1 MEASTLQRR
10 FGDVLGDA
18 SRVVAEADA
27 LSAYAADMT
36 ECAPGQ
42 PDLVVKPTSVEEVQ
56 EIVRVAAA
64 DGVPL
69 TPAVA
74 RTNVGGL
81 AIPARGGVV
90 VDLSEMNRVVELDRD
105 HMIAVIEPGV
115 TFAQMKELLD
125 REAPE
130 LTLSYPLSPIYAS
143 VLANFLLD
151 GLGNLSV
158 RHGANGEQIGGVEAV
173 LPDGTLL
180 RTGTAAVSDFWL
192 SRAPLPDLT
201 GLFLNWQG
209 TSGIVTKLAV
219 QLWPRPALTRRLFIA
234 TGDMAAS
241 FAVVRELARADVCR
255 DLGGISWPAGK
266 MLFGVERPLRRA
278 PGDPE
283 FFVYADLGGEDEDEL
298 RWRESRVHAA
308 LARASAGG
316 LRVVGKLSIED
327 LIEVAP
333 SFGRFA
339 DFPMTLDFLLDHPGG
354 GLTWV
359 GTYGPTARWEEGA
372 TRCAELMVQRGY
384 PPLIV
389 SRPMKGG
396 RFGVLRMVECFDRSS
411 PEAVA
416 DVGALNR
423 ELLENCLELGF
434 VPYKVPAWAWEQMS
448 GRMDPGYASLLARV
462 KAMLDP
468 TGIMNPGR
476 LGLD

>member
-1 MEASTLQRR
+1 MEASTLARR
-10 FGDVLGDA
+10 FVEVLGDDQ
-18 SRVVAEADA
+18 RVIADVDA
-27 LSAYAADMT
+27 LSAYARDMT
-36 ECAPGQ
+36 EAEPGS
-42 PDLVVKPTSVEEVQ
+42 PELVVKPRTVEEVQ
-56 EIVRVAAA
+56 AVVLLATA
-64 DGVPL
+64 DGLPM

-81 AIPARGGVV
+81 AIPSRGGVV

-105 HMIAVIEPGV
+105 HMVAVIEPGV
-115 TFAQMKELLD
+115 TFAQMKALLD

-158 RHGANGEQIGGVEAV
+158 RHGANGEQIAGVEAV

-180 RTGTAAVSDFWL
+180 RTGTAAVSESWL

-219 QLWPRPALTRRLFIA
+219 QLWPRPKLTRRLFIA
-234 TGDMAAS
+234 TGEMAAS
-241 FAVVRELARADVCR
+241 FAVVRELARSDVCR

-266 MLFGVERPLRRA
+266 MLFGVERPLERA

-283 FFVYADLGGEDEDEL
+283 FFVYADLGGEDEAEL
-298 RWRESRVHAA
+298 AWRESRVDAA
-308 LARASAGG
+308 LARASTDG
-316 LRVVGKLSIED
+316 LRVVAKLSMED

-359 GTYGPTARWEEGA
+359 GTYGPTACWEEGA
-372 TRCAELMVQRGY
+372 TRCASLMVQRGY

-389 SRPMKGG
+389 TRPMKGG
-396 RFGVLRMVECFDRSS
+396 HFGVLRMVECFDRSS
-411 PEAVA
+411 AEDVAAVS
-416 DVGALNR
+416 ALNR
-423 ELLENCLELGF
+423 ELLEICLDLGF

-448 GRMDPGYASLLARV
+448 GRMDPGYAALLARV

-468 TGIMNPGR
+468 DGIMNPGR
-476 LGLD
+476 LGF

>member
-10 FGDVLGDA
+10 FSDA
-18 SRVVAEADA
+18 LDEARVIAEPDA

-36 ECAPGQ
+36 ECEPGAPE
-42 PDLVVKPTSVEEVQ
+42 LVVKPRSVEEVQ
-56 EIVRVAAA
+56 AVVRLAAA
-64 DGVPL
+64 DGIPL

-105 HMIAVIEPGV
+105 HMIALIEPGV
-115 TFAQMKELLD
+115 TFAQMKDLLD

-143 VLANFLLD
+143 VVANFLLD

-158 RHGANGEQIGGVEAV
+158 RHGANGEQIGGLEAV
-173 LPDGTLL
+173 LPDGSLV
-180 RTGTAAVSDFWL
+180 RTGMGAVSEHWL

-219 QLWPRPALTRRLFIA
+219 QLWPRPRLTRRLFIA
-234 TGDMAAS
+234 TGDMAGS
-241 FAVVRELARADVCR
+241 FAVVRELARAEVCR

-266 MLFGVERPLRRA
+266 MLFGVERPLERA

-298 RWRESRVHAA
+298 RWREGRVDAA
-308 LARASAGG
+308 LSRAAAGG
-316 LRVVGKLSIED
+316 LRVVGKLSIDD
-327 LIEVAP
+327 LIAVAP

-372 TRCAELMVQRGY
+372 TRCAALMVERGY

-396 RFGVLRMVECFDRSS
+396 HFGVLRMVECFDRGSD
-411 PEAVA
+411 EEVA
-416 DVGALNR
+416 RVGELNR
-423 ELLENCLELGF
+423 DLLDISLELGF
-434 VPYKVPAWAWEQMS
+434 VPYKVPAWAWERMS
-448 GRMDPGYASLLARV
+448 GRMDPGYADLLHRV
-462 KAMLDP
+462 KRLLDP
-468 TGIMNPGR
+468 AGIMNPGR
-476 LGLD
+476 LGL